1 MAVHYDRHSYFRHL
15 FALTGSVAQ
24 NISGRVVLVAGFS
37 VVVCLLNRYKL
48 VAGMPST
55 VHAVLGTVLGLMMAF
70 RTQTGYD
77 RFWEGRRAWGAVVN
91 RTRDLGRHVTALVPD
106 HRLQRALLVHVIGF
120 VHTMR
125 RHLWGEHE
133 VPELDRLF
141 DAAEATSLREAPGP
155 LHRTLLFVSK
165 ELAALRIDNR
175 LDPLSC
181 DRIERDLTDLV
192 DQLGACQRIKRTPI
206 PFAYVIHM
214 RRFLLIFLLSLPFAI
229 VESLG
234 WITPF
239 AMLFAAYGL
248 FGVEEIGS
256 EIEDPFDRT
265 PNDIDLEPITTA
277 IETELLA
284 LVGESTGAPA
294 PDDDEED
301 RVFGTPT

>member
-1 MAVHYDRHSYFRHL
+1 MAVQYDRHSYFRHM

-24 NISGRVVLVAGFS
+24 NISGRVSLVAGFS
-37 VVVCLLNRYKL
+37 IGVSLLHRYKL
-48 VAGMPST
+48 VAGVPST

-91 RTRDLGRHVTALVPD
+91 RTRDIGRHILALVPD
-106 HRLQRALLVHVIGF
+106 RTLQREMLVHVIAF

-133 VPELDRLF
+133 FPELDRLF
-141 DAAEATSLREAPGP
+141 PKEEAEALRTAPGP

-165 ELAALRIDNR
+165 ELAALRTANRID
-175 LDPLSC
+175 PISC
-181 DRIERDLTDLV
+181 DRVERDLTDLV

-229 VESLG
+229 VDALG

-284 LVGESTGAPA
+284 LVGESTGAA
-294 PDDDEED
+294 DDDDEED
-301 RVFGTPT
+301 RVLGTPT